1 MAILPEPTEVA
12 TKDMEKDTPSG
23 TQAIDENADPIAYST
38 FTQDQKRLIT
48 LLIGLAMLFSP
59 LSANIYLPCLPA
71 LQLALHSTRQLINL
85 TITSYIVL
93 QGIAPAFFGDLA
105 DGIGRRPVYL
115 VTFAIYVAASL
126 GLALQNNYAA
136 LLTLRMLQSLGCS
149 ATVAIG
155 YGVIADVVPP
165 AQRGSM
171 LGPAMVATNL
181 GPSLGPLIGGLLTDR
196 AGWRWVFWFLLVM
209 GAAFLLALI
218 LFLPETSRKLVGN
231 GSVEPTGWNRTLVSL
246 FHSPRGRVTGRLPDK
261 HFASRP
267 TEKLTLP
274 NPFHSLRLIFHK
286 DTALVLS
293 VSAIYYTVYY
303 CVQAS
308 LPGIFV
314 DVYGYNELQI
324 GLCYLAMG
332 IGVVMGGYANGK
344 LLDKCYRA
352 TAKRNGLSIDSV
364 RGDDMHHF
372 PIEQARAM
380 LAYPFMAICAI
391 TVIGYGWVLE
401 TRLNVSVPLILQW
414 CIGFI
419 STCLVQTFNTL
430 LVDIHSAN
438 SSTAAASG
446 NITRCALSAG
456 GVAAMQPLLHIL
468 SRGWYFT
475 LVGCLSAIGGAI
487 NVYMIKS
494 WGQRWRR
501 ERERES
507 TPES

>member
-1 MAILPEPTEVA
+1 MAILPGPTEVA
-12 TKDMEKDTPSG
+12 TKDIEKDTPSG
-23 TQAIDENADPIAYST
+23 TLSIDEKADLIAYSI
-38 FTQDQKRLIT
+38 FTQAQKQLIT

-105 DGIGRRPVYL
+105 DTIGRRPVYL
-115 VTFAIYVAASL
+115 ATFAIYVAASL

-165 AQRGSM
+165 SQRGSM

-218 LFLPETSRKLVGN
+218 LFFPETSRKLVGN
-231 GSVEPTGWNRTLVSL
+231 GSIEPTGWNRTLVSR
-246 FHSPRGRVTGRLPDK
+246 FHSPRGTVTGRSPDE
-261 HFASRP
+261 HLALRP
-267 TEKLTLP
+267 TGKLTLP
-274 NPFHSLRLIFHK
+274 NPFHSLRLIFYK

-314 DVYGYNELQI
+314 DVYGYNKIQI

-332 IGVVMGGYANGK
+332 IGVVMGGYTNGTFTMCFES
-344 LLDKCYRA
+344 LRRTCQR
-352 TAKRNGLSIDSV
+352 
-364 RGDDMHHF
+364 
-372 PIEQARAM
+372 
-380 LAYPFMAICAI
+380 
-391 TVIGYGWVLE
+391 IGY
-401 TRLNVSVPLILQW
+401 
-414 CIGFI
+414 C
-419 STCLVQTFNTL
+419 
-430 LVDIHSAN
+430 
-438 SSTAAASG
+438 
-446 NITRCALSAG
+446 
-456 GVAAMQPLLHIL
+456 
-468 SRGWYFT
+468 Y
-475 LVGCLSAIGGAI
+475 
-487 NVYMIKS
+487 Y
-494 WGQRWRR
+494 
-501 ERERES
+501 
-507 TPES
+507 